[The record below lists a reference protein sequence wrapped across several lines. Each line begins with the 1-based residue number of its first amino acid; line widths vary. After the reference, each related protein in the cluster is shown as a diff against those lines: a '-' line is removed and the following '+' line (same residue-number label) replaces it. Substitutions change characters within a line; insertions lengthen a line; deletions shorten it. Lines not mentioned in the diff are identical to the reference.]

1 MVPQRESMGTRFGT
15 FALPSFFLFPTTHP
29 YYLCFF
35 LNSPRANVEKRGW
48 CEKNG
53 DTCQKSLW
61 QFADHYTPH
70 PASWRTCFVKKNL
83 RLRCCKGISTLAS
96 VLRVTRVR
104 CVTLAKPCLWSPY
117 RPVLT
122 RLLPLL
128 IFLSIRLGRRRH
140 GVLYKYPQSARRTIH
155 DLCVILFPPNLFL
168 LNPHLTHT
176 VRFKIIADDG
186 RIVLMP
192 RESLAA
198 HDMHVTL

>member
-15 FALPSFFLFPTTHP
+15 FTLPSFFLFPTTHP
-29 YYLCFF
+29 YYPFFF
-35 LNSPRANVEKRGW
+35 LNSPRAIVEKRGW

-128 IFLSIRLGRRRH
+128 IFFYLSGLAGAGTVYFTSIR
-140 GVLYKYPQSARRTIH
+140 KARGEPFMTCA
-155 DLCVILFPPNLFL
+155 LSSSPPICSF
-168 LNPHLTHT
+168 
-176 VRFKIIADDG
+176 
-186 RIVLMP
+186 
-192 RESLAA
+192 
-198 HDMHVTL
+198 